1 MTTVVAGWVV
11 VVRSPAGTAEGCK
24 MINIKREGIFQRQ
37 GYPLFT
43 PLYAAVSVYMKGEIQ
58 FEMCAVLLHQTAK
71 KKENNRE
78 KNVHIFNTQVH
89 LHTHTRTHTAY
100 HLWPSISAVKF
111 APRIV
116 SSWVFSD
123 QWEATQVWSHVCRR
137 WVTDSWDCGKVT
149 PGGQCTLSPAVCV
162 CLACV
167 CHSCSMS
174 EDCQFFHSYS
184 IMVENCFCKS
194 SENTAAWKC
203 ICRMCIHHCDSDE
216 L

>member
-1 MTTVVAGWVV
+1 MPSLL
-11 VVRSPAGTAEGCK
+11 R
-24 MINIKREGIFQRQ
+24 
-37 GYPLFT
+37 FT
-43 PLYAAVSVYMKGEIQ
+43 LLWAYTWKGKSSLKCVQ
-58 FEMCAVLLHQTAK
+58 FFCTKQQK
-71 KKENNRE
+71 KKKTTTE
-78 KNVHIFNTQVH
+78 KKMHTFLIHKYIYT
-89 LHTHTRTHTAY
+89 HTHTHMAY

-162 CLACV
+162 CLTCV